1 MNFFQRTGPMALGSR
16 LRQMSE
22 RMTQEAAKIYGMYD
36 LEMEPR
42 WFPVLYS
49 LRQQDEQ
56 SVAQLAEDI
65 GHSQASVSQIIKEMA
80 KHDYITITKGPT
92 DARKTIITLSDKSRQ
107 QLPVLD
113 TQMKDVSSA
122 VDVMLAQTQHNLWK
136 ALDELDFQLDQQGLF
151 DRVNQQRKQRESQ
164 QVTIVPYLD
173 EYHSA
178 FRNLNAEWITTYFK
192 MEAADYEALDHPHEK
207 ILDRGGF
214 IYIALYGGEPLGC
227 CALIKVNDQVY
238 ELAKMAV
245 SPNAQ
250 GKHIGY
256 LLGKSILQK
265 ARELGAEKVYLE
277 SNTILKPAIRLYQK
291 LGFQQVQGYE
301 SPYERCNIQ
310 MEVKL

>member
-22 RMTQEAAKIYGMYD
+22 RMTQEAARIYGMYD

-49 LRQQDEQ
+49 LGQNDGQ

-80 KHDYITITKGPT
+80 KQDYITITKGTT
-92 DARKTIITLSDKSRQ
+92 DARKTIVTLSDKSRQ
-107 QLPVLD
+107 QLPALD
-113 TQMKDVSSA
+113 TQMKDVAMA
-122 VDVMLAQTQHNLWK
+122 VETMLAQTQHNLWK
-136 ALDELDFQLDQQGLF
+136 ALDELDYYLDQQGLF

-164 QVTIVPYLD
+164 QVVIVPYSE
-173 EYHSA
+173 EYHDA
-178 FRNLNAEWITTYFK
+178 FRSLNVEWITAYFK
-192 MEAADYEALDHPHEK
+192 MEVADYQALDHPNEK

-214 IYIALYGGEPLGC
+214 IYIALYEGEPLGC
-227 CALIKVNDQVY
+227 CALIKMDDYTY

-245 SPNAQ
+245 SPKAQ
-250 GKHIGY
+250 GKHMGY

-265 ARELGAEKVYLE
+265 AKELGAEKVYLE
-277 SNTILKPAIRLYQK
+277 SNTLLKPAIRLYHK
-291 LGFQQVQGYE
+291 LGFQQVQGYQ